1 MKKIFLLILFI
12 IIIFSNT
19 AKADTSVEQITNVNI
34 IRNTSSAEL
43 SWNNPTNLKFSKIII
58 FRSDIL
64 IEDYFSYEA
73 IEAFCTKIY
82 EGQKETFIDSEL
94 APNLPYYYIFFSK
107 NKNDNYSKAFVQK
120 NSAYGK
126 NDSEDNNENEAT
138 KSKNSAQNKLAG
150 ANSQVVN
157 EVSAHE
163 AGIIFNYNKAINN
176 PQNTKSRQLALF
188 IMVKSPHN
196 LSNQDRH
203 AISYFIDAGT
213 PTTIIL
219 GAGER
224 AGVLN
229 SYLSVFD
236 KLPRNIPEWQDI
248 IKIANGRWPD
258 ERNIESEEK
267 AADIYFSAI
276 YKRAPNMD
284 NPKDNAAIT
293 VIAYGLRPSSRNTES
308 ETRAIEI
315 YKSIFKKAPIKANDW
330 DLVRAIAYSGA
341 SR

>member
-1 MKKIFLLILFI
+1 MT
-12 IIIFSNT
+12 FSNT
-19 AKADTSVEQITNVNI
+19 AQADTSVEQITNVNI

-43 SWNNPTNLKFSKIII
+43 SWKNPANLKFSEIII

-73 IEAFCTKIY
+73 IEAFCAKIY
-82 EGQKETFIDSEL
+82 EGQKENFIDSEL

-107 NKNDNYSKAFVQK
+107 NKKGNYSKAIVQK
-120 NSAYGK
+120 SLAYGQNNSE
-126 NDSEDNNENEAT
+126 NDNKNEAV
-138 KSKNSAQNKLAG
+138 KIENSAQNNLTG

-176 PQNTKSRQLALF
+176 PKNTKSRQLALF
-188 IMVKSPHN
+188 IMVKSPHD
-196 LSNQDRH
+196 LSDQDRY
-203 AISYFIDAGT
+203 AISYFIDTGT

-229 SYLSVFD
+229 SYLSVFN
-236 KLPRNIPEWQDI
+236 KLPQNIPEWQDI

-258 ERNIESEEK
+258 ERNVEAEKK
-267 AADIYFSAI
+267 AADVYFSAI
-276 YKRAPNMD
+276 YKRKPKMD
-284 NPKDNAAIT
+284 NPNDSAAIT
-293 VIAYGLRPSSRNTES
+293 VIAYGLRPNSRNIES
-308 ETRAIEI
+308 ETKAIEI
-315 YKSIFKKAPIKANDW
+315 YKSIFKKAPLKANDW

-341 SR
+341 TR